1 MGFFF
6 LIVIALIT
14 ACLPSSIAEDK
25 GHDRTAWA
33 YEDFCLLPLAW
44 LQPLGLSD
52 RKLRKY
58 IKQIGEKQEAI
69 KAEPLPK
76 TSEEER
82 KEKIIGSF
90 ELVQTAEEDAIWEKI
105 LSLLSSDVADKAD
118 RSKSYL
124 NYPLNGTAEFVVT
137 DSNRQI
143 LAFASRKESSN
154 NNYQWEVSMNWL
166 RSVLFYGYLA

>member
-1 MGFFF
+1 M
-6 LIVIALIT
+6 
-14 ACLPSSIAEDK
+14 
-25 GHDRTAWA
+25 
-33 YEDFCLLPLAW
+33 
-44 LQPLGLSD
+44 QPLGLSD

-69 KAEPLPK
+69 KAEPLLK
-76 TSEEER
+76 TSDEAI
-82 KEKIIGSF
+82 KEKVIGSF

-154 NNYQWEVSMNWL
+154 NNYQWEVSMN
-166 RSVLFYGYLA
+166 